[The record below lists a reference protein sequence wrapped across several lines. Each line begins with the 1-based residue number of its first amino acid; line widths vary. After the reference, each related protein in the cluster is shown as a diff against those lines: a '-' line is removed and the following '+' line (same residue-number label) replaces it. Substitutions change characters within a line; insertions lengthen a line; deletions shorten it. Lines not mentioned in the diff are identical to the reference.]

1 MINLVFFCWPP
12 MSLKTKLEPPRW
24 SHGVPSIPRNLE
36 KVQKYPQPV
45 KWAIIFRANPSKLI
59 LKNIM
64 FKYTCFVYGLL
75 SLLSIGL
82 NSSSKNN
89 FLNKFCFWYGKCQNS
104 IIILQLFLLKN
115 QITSENFKYCKERK
129 ELSWAENCQTDNQS
143 KAWICKDKFLHR
155 WKRKIVLDYYNHFGK
170 FLLTFTLRF
179 KIS

>member
-1 MINLVFFCWPP
+1 ML
-12 MSLKTKLEPPRW
+12 
-24 SHGVPSIPRNLE
+24 RNLE

-129 ELSWAENCQTDNQS
+129 ELSWELSDWQPIKSLNLQRQIPPQVKEKNS
-143 KAWICKDKFLHR
+143 SR
-155 WKRKIVLDYYNHFGK
+155 
-170 FLLTFTLRF
+170 LL
-179 KIS
+179 